1 MFQAHTDG
9 QLAWVECQLTEHLL
23 VQRRRN
29 DCSSQGLLASQR
41 REDMLPWTS
50 AIFTLVFLPIS
61 WSCRR
66 TSCPCWCWWV
76 LRPHELFVHLYFSS
90 ERAQQVLPSQG
101 RSTAEAFAE
110 SVAVLPLHFLASCP
124 QSPFSLLQ
132 MKFRGR
138 GACSYHTQTAFVKS
152 QNSKK
157 FGHWYN

>member
-1 MFQAHTDG
+1 MPAHRASASAEEKERWGAVFFPLVPLRGFWLLRGERTFFHG
-9 QLAWVECQLTEHLL
+9 L
-23 VQRRRN
+23 VQ
-29 DCSSQGLLASQR
+29 SSLWFFCLYLDSVAGLPAPAGVGGFSDHR
-41 REDMLPWTS
+41 S
-50 AIFTLVFLPIS
+50 Y
-61 WSCRR
+61 
-66 TSCPCWCWWV
+66 
-76 LRPHELFVHLYFSS
+76 LYFSS

-138 GACSYHTQTAFVKS
+138 GACSYHTQTALVKS

-157 FGHWYN
+157 VGH